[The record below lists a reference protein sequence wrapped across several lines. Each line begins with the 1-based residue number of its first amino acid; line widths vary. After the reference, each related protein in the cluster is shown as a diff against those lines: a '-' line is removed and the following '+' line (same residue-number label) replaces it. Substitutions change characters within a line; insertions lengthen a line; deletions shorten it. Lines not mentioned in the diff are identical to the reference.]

1 MNDLAADGLERGTYW
16 DAADLMSKQ
25 FPAPRWAVP
34 GVIPEGLTLLA
45 GSPKVGK
52 SWMCLGLAVACATGG
67 LAFEAVRVEAGPVLY
82 CALED
87 TPRRLQDRLR
97 KVLDGDPVP
106 NALAFVTALP
116 TMPLATN
123 LVAGWLGDH
132 PDARLVVVDV
142 LRKIRPAENA
152 TDLYERD
159 YAIMGQLKRVS
170 DHFGVAVVVV
180 HHTRKTVDESDVFN
194 EISGSTGLTGAA
206 DAMIVAKKARRNTA
220 EATLH
225 ITGREVEET
234 THALAWDARRF
245 RWLMSG
251 KPPALLG
258 QSPNRQ
264 RISMHLADHP
274 GVTPQAIANAL
285 DLSEPNVR
293 KTVRRMLVDGE
304 LDSDGEGRY
313 FAPAGDVTA
322 VTQSLEWVTQ

>member
-1 MNDLAADGLERGTYW
+1 MNDLATGGLEKGTYW
-16 DAADLMSKQ
+16 DASDLMSQQ

-67 LAFEAVRVEAGPVLY
+67 LAFGTVRVEAGPVLY

-106 NALAFVTALP
+106 NDLAFVTALP
-116 TMPLATN
+116 MMPEATN
-123 LVAGWLGDH
+123 LVAGWLVDH
-132 PDARLVVVDV
+132 PEARLVVVDV
-142 LRKIRPAENA
+142 LRKIRPPESAS
-152 TDLYERD
+152 DLYERD
-159 YAIMGQLKRVS
+159 YAVMGQLKRVS

-180 HHTRKTVDESDVFN
+180 HHTRKTIDESDVFN

-206 DAMIVAKKARRNTA
+206 DAMMVAKKARRNTA

-225 ITGREVEET
+225 ITGRDIEET
-234 THALAWDARRF
+234 EHALAWDATQF

-251 KPPALLG
+251 KPVALLG

-274 GVTPQAIANAL
+274 GDTPQAIANAL
-285 DLSEPNVR
+285 DLTEPNVR
-293 KTVRRMLVDGE
+293 QTVRRMVVDAE
-304 LDSDGEGRY
+304 LDSDGEGHY
-313 FAPAGDVTA
+313 FVPARTVTP
-322 VTQSLEWVTQ
+322 VTQSPTTGD